1 MRSIVAILILAAIST
16 ALGSATARSATEK
29 KVPCAKLKKH
39 HRPLPA
45 RCRKKPKPPSK
56 PSAPPPLGTIATTI
70 QIPGETAGQVLGV
83 YQDDRGLSFGEG
95 SLWVADSHG
104 LVRIDPATNTVVA
117 RIAGAPGSDSVVFA
131 DGSVWYD
138 SWEGGTVSR
147 VDPKTNTIVATI
159 PVGGG
164 PEGMTVTQGSIWV
177 ASHYSWAVDRI
188 DTATNSVIATIH
200 MPGAAAP
207 ANGPQ
212 EIAATPTGVW
222 VGLPATNHVIRID
235 PQTNAVAAEISAGVS
250 CGGLAADASA
260 VWITNSGCGGRSI
273 ATIDPAT
280 NKVTFSGVIGDMVI
294 ATDPVIAGGSV
305 YFRVQSITSGVER
318 VDPATDK
325 VTGSLEMP
333 NLPSDDAGFLA
344 YGAGSL
350 WVRSPAQVTRVQ
362 LSG

>member
-1 MRSIVAILILAAIST
+1 MRSIVAILILASIS
-16 ALGSATARSATEK
+16 AVVGSATARSATEA

-39 HRPLPA
+39 HKPLPA
-45 RCRKKPKPPSK
+45 RCRKKPPKPKPPS
-56 PSAPPPLGTIATTI
+56 PPPLGTIATTI

-83 YQDDRGLSFGEG
+83 YQDDRGLAFGEG

-104 LVRIDPATNTVVA
+104 LVRIDPATNAVVA
-117 RIAGAPGSDSVVFA
+117 RIAGPAGSDDVVFA

-138 SWEGGTVSR
+138 SWEGGTVAR
-147 VDPKTNTIVATI
+147 VDPQTNAIVATI

-164 PEGMTVTQGSIWV
+164 PEGMTVTPGSIWV

-188 DTATNSVIATIH
+188 DTATNSVVATIH

-212 EIAATPTGVW
+212 EIATTLTGVW

-235 PQTNAVAAEISAGVS
+235 PQTNAVVAEISAGVS
-250 CGGLAADASA
+250 CGGLAADPSA
-260 VWITNSGCGGRSI
+260 VWITNGGCGGRSI
-273 ATIDPAT
+273 AKIDPAT
-280 NKVTFSGVIGDMVI
+280 NAIAFSGVIGDMVV
-294 ATDPVIAGGSV
+294 ATDPVIADGSV
-305 YFRVQSITSGVER
+305 FFRVQSITSGLER

-325 VTGSLEMP
+325 VTGSLEIP
-333 NLPSDDAGFLA
+333 NLPSDDGGFIA

-350 WVRSPAQVTRVQ
+350 WVRSPAHVTRVQ